1 MGIQKQ
7 KHFKESMKL
16 IKTRFFSVVVE
27 VIGRGGGESKLKNLL
42 CEGYEI
48 FSETLH
54 GMFVIN
60 NVSPECCL

>member
-27 VIGRGGGESKLKNLL
+27 VIGRGAGG
-42 CEGYEI
+42 G
-48 FSETLH
+48 
-54 GMFVIN
+54 GGV
-60 NVSPECCL
+60 